1 MKGIAGA
8 APLFLAALLF
18 PGGLFGHGV
27 EVYDISGDAGPPA
40 VRVHFKYSTGEG
52 MAYAQIRLFAPSR
65 PEAEVLLSL
74 TDRNGRFSFV
84 PDEEGPW
91 IVEASD
97 GMGHQGSITIHAAE
111 TAAAGEGLGT
121 APAAAG
127 STPLF
132 LRLLL
137 GLSLILNI
145 FAAYSLGLRVISK
158 KRRAH
163 AHQ

>member
-1 MKGIAGA
+1 MKGRAGA
-8 APLFLAALLF
+8 ALFLGLILF

-27 EVYDISGDAGPPA
+27 EVYDISADDTAA
-40 VRVHFKYSTGEG
+40 VHFKYSTGEG

-65 PEAEVLLSL
+65 PETEVLLSL

-91 IVEASD
+91 TVEASD
-97 GMGHQGSITIHAAE
+97 GMGHQGSITVRAE
-111 TAAAGEGLGT
+111 SSGAGMGT
-121 APAAAG
+121 SPEAG
-127 STPLF
+127 GKPPLVS
-132 LRLLL
+132 RLIL

-145 FAAYSLGLRVISK
+145 FAFYNFVLRGISK
-158 KRRAH
+158 TRGAH